1 MGEGGG
7 NPSTFVSAF
16 RIEVSSFKQVHFF
29 NLEGYCQ
36 YACALVLYHHNDVES
51 CMILGNL
58 NLQGV
63 GGRGFGMVTLSC
75 LQVSVLKLSKR
86 LMFCVQKLS
95 FLRSSK

>member
-1 MGEGGG
+1 MVGEGGG
-7 NPSTFVSAF
+7 NPSTVVSAF

-63 GGRGFGMVTLSC
+63 GDIIMS
-75 LQVSVLKLSKR
+75 SS
-86 LMFCVQKLS
+86 FCIETVQKTYVLCPKTVLLS
-95 FLRSSK
+95 SSCSI